1 MGSSGWGLGQ
11 ETPTF
16 TSGLRHVLKGLEAVQ
31 LLTDPHHTMPSA
43 QASSNPA
50 LDLGLNGF
58 QDPKLYMLLLFAVC
72 PLWVSLTA
80 TEDEEVLK
88 RGPREGRADPGWN
101 LATSQDHIL
110 ADLLSARRTY

>member
-1 MGSSGWGLGQ
+1 MGSCGWGLGQ

-16 TSGLRHVLKGLEAVQ
+16 TSGLRPVLKELEAVQ

-50 LDLGLNGF
+50 LDLGLNGL

-72 PLWVSLTA
+72 PLWVSVTA

-88 RGPREGRADPGWN
+88 GGEGRPRLELGHITRPHPCRLAVCKAD
-101 LATSQDHIL
+101 IL
-110 ADLLSARRTY
+110 A